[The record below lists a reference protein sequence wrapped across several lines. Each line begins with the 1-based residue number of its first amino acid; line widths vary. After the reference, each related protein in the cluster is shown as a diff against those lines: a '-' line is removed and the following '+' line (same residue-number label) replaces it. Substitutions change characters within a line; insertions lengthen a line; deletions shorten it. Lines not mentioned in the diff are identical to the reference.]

1 MAGGLALGEG
11 LGALKDAAHHALE
24 QARRLHHVHLDR
36 LDFAPVDD
44 HANVSVAF
52 DAGNLLP
59 VAQAMR
65 EQYPGRRF
73 IFWADDDYQRMDR
86 NGHPE
91 NIGIIKATEAAQAVN
106 GHLAVPDFGP
116 NRPEGATD
124 FNDLFQMM
132 KGSAC

>member
-1 MAGGLALGEG
+1 M
-11 LGALKDAAHHALE
+11 
-24 QARRLHHVHLDR
+24 
-36 LDFAPVDD
+36 
-44 HANVSVAF
+44 AF
-52 DAGNLLP
+52 DAGNLLA

-65 EQYPGRRF
+65 EQYPDRK
-73 IFWADDDYQRMDR
+73 IILWADDDYQRVDR

-124 FNDLFQMM
+124 FNDLYQMM
-132 KGSAC
+132 KGGKQ